1 MRLGLRA
8 VGSACYQVFS
18 HLAVSFGG
26 NLLAMLLSLPIVLA
40 LIVVACFAR
49 LNVWDFSHTFLVG
62 ALPNPACMG
71 LQTLARELARG
82 DTPDFGEQWQ
92 GLRTYWRVGLRAWLI
107 AAAITITCALNAAF
121 WEIQAA
127 NPATSLHA
135 VAAPLFLVW
144 ALILLFWLGVHL
156 YVAPLLLAQAE
167 ARVLLAYRNAAVIML
182 SRPVASVTVSLVWL
196 GVLVFTSATALATVI
211 GLIPTALGLEAGTE
225 SNQPLALAVVG
236 GLTSSTLLSLFLVPA
251 IFLLIAKRS
260 ENNGGA

>member
-1 MRLGLRA
+1 MRFGIRA
-8 VGSACYQVFS
+8 VGSSCYQVFS
-18 HLAVSFGG
+18 HLALSFGG
-26 NLLAMLLSLPIVLA
+26 NLLAMLFSLPIVLVSIVAAFVVHSLSLVPLCIA
-40 LIVVACFAR
+40 L
-49 LNVWDFSHTFLVG
+49 LVG

-121 WEIQAA
+121 WATQAA
-127 NPATSLHA
+127 NPASGLHA

-144 ALILLFWLGVHL
+144 ALFLLFWLGIHL

-182 SRPVASVTVSLVWL
+182 SRPVASWTVSLIWL
-196 GVLVFTSATALATVI
+196 GALVFTSVTALATII
-211 GLIPTALGLEAGTE
+211 G
-225 SNQPLALAVVG
+225 LALAASIQQNTFRV
-236 GLTSSTLLSLFLVPA
+236 LLPNVLPA
-251 IFLLIAKRS
+251 Q
-260 ENNGGA
+260 G